1 MENRS
6 FCCIAERGV
15 LVNHFL
21 KGKKRLLIIG
31 CSGAGKSTLARRLS
45 AAMGIPAV
53 HLDRLYWLPG
63 WKNRSR
69 EEFDALLRQELARD
83 AWIMDGNFDRTL
95 ELRLARADGVLRLD
109 FGRLACEWGVIRR
122 VLSSYGKVRPDMGD
136 GCPERFD
143 WKFMKW
149 IWNFP
154 AQDGAK
160 ARKVLCRHPEVPVL
174 TLRSR
179 REVNRFLKE
188 LEDGKL

>member
-1 MENRS
+1 M
-6 FCCIAERGV
+6 
-15 LVNHFL
+15 
-21 KGKKRLLIIG
+21 IIG

-45 AAMGIPAV
+45 AAMEIPVV

-95 ELRLARADGVLRLD
+95 ELRLARADGVLHLD

-122 VLSSYGKVRPDMGD
+122 VLSTYGRVRPDMGD

-143 WKFMKW
+143 WEFMKW
-149 IWNFP
+149 IWNFSD
-154 AQDGAK
+154 QDGAK
-160 ARKVLCRHPEVPVL
+160 ARNVLCRHPEVQVL